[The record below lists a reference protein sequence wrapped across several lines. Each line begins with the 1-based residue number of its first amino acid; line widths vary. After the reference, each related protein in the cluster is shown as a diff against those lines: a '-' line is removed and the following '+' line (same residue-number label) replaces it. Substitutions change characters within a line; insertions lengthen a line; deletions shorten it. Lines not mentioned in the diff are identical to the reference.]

1 MATTLLTPGTTAE
14 DSPEVALA
22 EGRVGTVFMTR
33 VGEEYMGAGEI
44 LILLKRAN
52 GTFTVSGYRLLG
64 EKNQTDAIITGPCTF
79 KVRRRESANA
89 VGCDLA

>member
-1 MATTLLTPGTTAE
+1 MATTLLTPGTASE

-22 EGRVGTVFMTR
+22 EGQVRTVFMTR

-64 EKNQTDAIITGPCTF
+64 EKGLMDASITGPCTF
-79 KVRRRESANA
+79 KVRRRESTNA